1 MDGDVPPRAFVSHA
15 SEDKE
20 RFVLPFAEAL
30 RAHGVDAWVDR
41 WEIRSGDSLV
51 QMIFDEGIAGA
62 DAFIIVLSSSS
73 VRKPWVREEL
83 DAAVVRRIESDG
95 ERRVMP
101 VVLDDDVEVPAPLRH
116 LLWESV
122 PRDGLEGVTR
132 RVVDTLFRRDVRPPL
147 GAPPAYVATSAPWT
161 GVPADDTVLA
171 LLVDLWR
178 DLTPNHTAFSNPVEE
193 AAAAKGI
200 GSEQFHESMHALVR
214 QGLVDAQLM
223 AGGLRWWLRPLPDRV
238 WLRVEA
244 GAGVDIE
251 AIRRRLLSL
260 IVNEEVSRLDPVELG
275 LHPFTVRALLRG
287 MAAEGLSTLH
297 EIADGTFSVAGVT
310 PLARRT
316 LRA

>member
-30 RAHGVDAWVDR
+30 RGNGVDAWVDR

-51 QMIFDEGIAGA
+51 QKIFDEGIAGA

-101 VVLDDDVEVPAPLRH
+101 IVLDDDVEVPAPLRH

-147 GAPPAYVATSAPWT
+147 GAPPAYVVTSAART

-251 AIRRRLLSL
+251 AMRRRLLSL
-260 IVNEEVSRLDPVELG
+260 IVNEEVSRVDPAELG
-275 LHPFTVRALLRG
+275 LQPFTVRALLRG
-287 MAAEGLSTLH
+287 MAAEGLFTLH